1 VSIYCQLTSNFALL
15 GIFVVAYHS
24 PSTRLN
30 TENKWIELNI
40 LVGRQ
45 TMKNLLKF
53 SAAVA
58 AIAGVASVATA
69 QSVVPFDYTNTIDGG
84 TVVIGGTPP
93 AGTIVSVAGV
103 TTTLSSGL
111 PAAFASGVY
120 TFDYSSLTSYL
131 SVKDS
136 VNTIVLEGNVNI
148 IGNSVFSATNPSFLF
163 LGSVT
168 YTGGTWLDA
177 VRIATAGA
185 ASGQT
190 VTGELGLSGL
200 PSGRVG
206 VDQVYLSASAV
217 PEPGEWAAM
226 GMLASGLGGLVIRA
240 RRRKLA

>member
-1 VSIYCQLTSNFALL
+1 
-15 GIFVVAYHS
+15 
-24 PSTRLN
+24 
-30 TENKWIELNI
+30 
-40 LVGRQ
+40 
-45 TMKNLLKF
+45 MKNLIKF

-58 AIAGVASVATA
+58 AIVGVASVATA
-69 QSVVPFDYTNTIDGG
+69 QSVVPFDYTNTINGG
-84 TVVIGGTPP
+84 TVVLDGTPP
-93 AGTIVSVAGV
+93 AATIVSVAGV
-103 TTTLSSGL
+103 TTSLSSGL
-111 PAAFASGVY
+111 PGAFASGVY
-120 TFDYSSLTSYL
+120 TFDYSTVTSYL

-136 VNTIVLEGNVNI
+136 LNTIVLEGNVNV
-148 IGNSVFSATNPSFLF
+148 IGNSVFSATNPAFLF

-177 VRIATAGA
+177 VRIATTGT
-185 ASGQT
+185 ASGQI
-190 VTGELGLSGL
+190 VTGEFGLSGL

>member
-15 GIFVVAYHS
+15 GILVVAYHS

-84 TVVIGGTPP
+84 TVVVGGTPP

-111 PAAFASGVY
+111 PVAFASGVY
-120 TFDYSSLTSYL
+120 TFDYSALTSYL

-190 VTGELGLSGL
+190 VTGELGFSGL

>member
-1 VSIYCQLTSNFALL
+1 MSIFCLFTSNFALL
-15 GIFVVAYHS
+15 EIFVVAYHS

-30 TENKWIELNI
+30 TENKSIELNI

-45 TMKNLLKF
+45 TMKNLIKF

-58 AIAGVASVATA
+58 AIVGVASVATA

-84 TVVIGGTPP
+84 TVVVGGTPP

-111 PAAFASGVY
+111 PVAFASGVY

-148 IGNSVFSATNPSFLF
+148 IGNSVFSTSNPSFLF

-185 ASGQT
+185 ASGQ
-190 VTGELGLSGL
+190 VVVGEIGFSGL
-200 PSGRVG
+200 PGGRVG
-206 VDQVYLSASAV
+206 VDQVYLSATAV